1 MTRLLIALA
10 SLTLLTGHDV
20 AAQSKPASIQGVWQ
34 AVEVTMTGPAART
47 ISIPEPRPN
56 LVMLSAKHYCRV
68 SVEAEQPR
76 PILAD
81 AAKATADELRAV
93 WGPFAAEAGT
103 YEVSGNTITMRPFAA
118 KNPGAMTAGAY
129 VTYSFTLDGNTLL
142 ITYLRNQNGPIANP
156 ATIKA
161 VRVE

>member
-1 MTRLLIALA
+1 
-10 SLTLLTGHDV
+10 
-20 AAQSKPASIQGVWQ
+20 
-34 AVEVTMTGPAART
+34 
-47 ISIPEPRPN
+47 
-56 LVMLSAKHYCRV
+56 MLSAKHYCRV

-103 YEVSGNTITMRPFAA
+103 YEVSGNTMTMRPIAA
-118 KNPGAMTAGAY
+118 KNPALMTPGAF
-129 VTYSFTLDGNTLL
+129 VTYSFTLDGNTLVV
-142 ITYLRNQNGPIANP
+142 TYLRNQNGPIANP
-156 ATIKA
+156 ATIRA